1 MNKIRGTRPWLGL
14 VAAAVLALTG
24 YAQATP
30 ADAEV
35 NSVSILPLSQ
45 TVAPG
50 ATEITISLEL
60 DATAPGIGGWDIDVV
75 YDDVLLRATAC
86 SPTAGGFCSV
96 LAGPAV
102 NFGGKS
108 FAGLTGSPLQLGTI
122 TFRADAT
129 NGISFIEAIVTRLVD
144 PDGADITFAPPTDGA
159 VIVEQ
164 PFLKQ
169 GDVNCNNSVN
179 AVDALFVL
187 RFVAG
192 LGVNANEPCPDIGTA
207 LTLAG
212 VFGDVD
218 CTGAANAVDALKIL
232 RFVAGLPVAQNEPP
246 ACTDLGEVLP

>member
-1 MNKIRGTRPWLGL
+1 MFRIRKASLLAGV
-14 VAAAVLALTG
+14 VAVAVLALG
-24 YAQATP
+24 GFAP
-30 ADAEV
+30 ARPAAAAV
-35 NSVSILPLSQ
+35 NNISIVPVTQ
-45 TVAPG
+45 TVPPG

-75 YDDVLLRATAC
+75 YDDVLLRVTSC

-122 TFRADAT
+122 TFQADAT
-129 NGISFIEAIVTRLVD
+129 NGISFIEAIVIQLTD
-144 PDGADITFAPPTDGA
+144 PNGEDIVFAPPADGA

-169 GDVNCNNSVN
+169 GDVDCNNSAN
-179 AVDALFVL
+179 SVDALFLL
-187 RFVAG
+187 RVSAG
-192 LGVNANEPCPDIGTA
+192 LPVAQNQPCPDIGTV

-218 CTGAANAVDALKIL
+218 CTGTVSAIDALKIL
-232 RFVAGLPVAQNEPP
+232 RFAAGLPVAQNEPP
-246 ACTDLGEVLP
+246 PCTDLGQQLP